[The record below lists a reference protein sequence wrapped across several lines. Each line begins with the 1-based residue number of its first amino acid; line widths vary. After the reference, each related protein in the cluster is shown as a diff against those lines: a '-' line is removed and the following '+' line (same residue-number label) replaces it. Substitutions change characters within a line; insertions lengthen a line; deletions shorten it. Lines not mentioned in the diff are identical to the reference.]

1 MLFFGLCQDAQK
13 VADALALLIVEN
25 DRRLNTGF
33 VGTPYLLYAL
43 SEHGYA
49 GLAYDLLLQEAYPSW
64 LYSIGMGATSMWE
77 HWDGINDHG
86 EMWDTHMN
94 SFNHYAYGAVGEWLY
109 RTAAG
114 IRTVEA
120 APGFTHVVFCP
131 IPEKRLGFVE
141 ASINTKH
148 GEIRSAWYLQ
158 GDSVRYELVV
168 PHGVSATVRLPGV
181 PERTVDAGS
190 WQFIAPYVPQGKL

>member
-1 MLFFGLCQDAQK
+1 MEKRKAYFVSRKNVLTWLSVLLVFCSAVVRLILHCEKGTTSGSAMALQILLPVFAEFLFI
-13 VADALALLIVEN
+13 LIV
-25 DRRLNTGF
+25 
-33 VGTPYLLYAL
+33 
-43 SEHGYA
+43 
-49 GLAYDLLLQEAYPSW
+49 
-64 LYSIGMGATSMWE
+64 I
-77 HWDGINDHG
+77 
-86 EMWDTHMN
+86 
-94 SFNHYAYGAVGEWLY
+94 FNGKEWLY